1 MSNLANPR
9 AETLYG
15 FPQPT
20 QRQTPLPIIALRAPT
35 ANDTGYPIG
44 QPWIYKNQGGYELI
58 GVVQGQANWQATSGS
73 GSVTSIAGTANQITA
88 TNTAGAVTLSLPAA
102 ITAPG
107 SLTVTSG
114 FTVNAGTSRLDG
126 AINLNTQGGT
136 TTNIGSGGSGVVNIG
151 NGIGNVF
158 VTGTLSTG
166 TITAATGNISTT
178 TGSITSATTLTAT
191 LGAITATNGNLV
203 LGTAG
208 NKIVST
214 SVGTTAAAGAN
225 SFGSVTLVNGTATVA
240 TTAVTASSLIH
251 VTRLAIGT
259 TGANPIGDLSVG
271 DIIAGTSFVIGAL
284 SQTNAENVVA
294 TDQSVVYWSIVN

>member
-9 AETLYG
+9 AETIYG
-15 FPQPT
+15 FPQPN
-20 QRQTPLPIIALRAPT
+20 QRQTPRPIVALRAPT

-58 GVVQGQANWQATSGS
+58 GVVQSQANWQATSGS

-88 TNTAGAVTLSLPAA
+88 TNTAGAVVLSLPAA

-136 TTNIGSGGSGVVNIG
+136 TTNIGSGGSGIVNIG
-151 NGIGNVF
+151 NTIGNVF
-158 VTGTLSTG
+158 VTGTL
-166 TITAATGNISTT
+166 N
-178 TGSITSATTLTAT
+178 SA
-191 LGAITATNGNLV
+191 GNLV
-203 LGTAG
+203 FGTAG
-208 NKIVST
+208 SKIVST
-214 SVGTTAAAGAN
+214 SVGTTTAAGAN
-225 SFGSVTLVNGTATVA
+225 SFGSVTLVNGTATVS
-240 TTAVTASSLIH
+240 TTAVTAGSLIH
-251 VTRLAIGT
+251 VTRLSIGT

-284 SQTNAENVVA
+284 SQTNAENVVV